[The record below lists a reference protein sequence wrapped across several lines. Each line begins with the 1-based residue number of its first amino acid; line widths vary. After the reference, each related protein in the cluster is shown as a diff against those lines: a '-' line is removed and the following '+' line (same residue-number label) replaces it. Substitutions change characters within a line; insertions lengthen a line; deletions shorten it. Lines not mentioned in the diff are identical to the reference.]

1 MTIAKQ
7 IANCRIYLQT
17 GNPGA
22 YARGMSAAIR
32 AAMSDRASNAFRKAI
47 AEDHASHLFNNFFG
61 SAPTAKARA

>member
-47 AEDHASHLFNNFFG
+47 AEDKAEHLFAG
-61 SAPTAKARA
+61 LATSCPIAA

>member
-7 IANCRIYLQT
+7 IENCRAYLRT

-32 AAMSDRASNAFRKAI
+32 SAMSDRAVKAFRDAI
-47 AEDHASHLFNNFFG
+47 AADHASHLFNNL
-61 SAPTAKARA
+61 STNCPTAK

>member
-1 MTIAKQ
+1 MTITKQ
-7 IANCRIYLQT
+7 IQNCRAYLKT

-32 AAMSDRASNAFRKAI
+32 AAGSERAAKAFRTAV